1 MTTDFERDIPA
12 SSDPLGE
19 TLCSLRMD
27 GTVYAM
33 AELIAPWGM
42 EMPPLGGKM
51 MFHIV
56 TQGSCWLR
64 FKNQESLYLET
75 GDLALVPKGE
85 GHCIAHRE
93 DQPCEPFFDIPVT
106 RLTERFEIVRYGGAG
121 ADGED
126 THGEETR
133 LTCGVLGFDQIAAQK
148 LIRELPQ
155 IIHIKGNDGALPAQ
169 LQPMIQLMEQ
179 EARALSPG
187 GVTVM
192 AHLADIVVIQAIRH
206 WINHSPD
213 ARKGWL
219 GALKDPK
226 LGKALAAIHA
236 HPESDWTVDRLAAHA
251 GMSRSGFSARFTEV
265 IGTSVKHYL
274 TEWRM
279 NLARLRIGQSPVTL
293 TELAEELG
301 YQSEAAF
308 SRAYKRVFG
317 VPPLRQRGGVSEMA
331 GH

>member
-1 MTTDFERDIPA
+1 MTTDFQRTIPA

-27 GTVYAM
+27 GTVYAT
-33 AELIAPWGM
+33 AELIAPWGI

-64 FKNQESLYLET
+64 FNNQESLYLQT

-85 GHCIAHRE
+85 GHCIAHSE

-106 RLTERFEIVRYGGAG
+106 RLTERFEVMSYGGKG
-121 ADGED
+121 AKGEETD
-126 THGEETR
+126 GEETR
-133 LTCGVLGFDQIAAQK
+133 LTCGVLGFNQIAAQK

-155 IIHIKGNDGALPAQ
+155 IIHIKASDGALPAQ

-206 WINHSPD
+206 WITHSPE
-213 ARKGWL
+213 ARTGWL

-236 HPESDWTVDRLAAHA
+236 HPENDWSVDRLAAHA
-251 GMSRSGFSARFTEV
+251 GMSRSGFSARFTDV

-293 TELAEELG
+293 TELAEGLG

-317 VPPLRQRGGVSEMA
+317 VPPLRQRGGFSETVS
-331 GH
+331 H